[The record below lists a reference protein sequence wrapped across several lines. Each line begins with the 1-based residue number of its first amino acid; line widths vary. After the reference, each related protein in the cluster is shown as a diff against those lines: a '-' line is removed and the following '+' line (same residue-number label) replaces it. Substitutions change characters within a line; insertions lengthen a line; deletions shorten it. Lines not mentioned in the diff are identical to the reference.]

1 MKRTGRLGVS
11 ILVSTA
17 IALSA
22 LAAATALAPAAQ
34 ASTPVVRA
42 SLNFATPPAGQTVT
56 TLTVGGAYAS
66 TLSASVVTAN
76 GGRAVSVLS
85 NPGYN
90 NAIDLPSY
98 APLDSNPP
106 LAVVAIK
113 NTHYPTDALDAGS
126 GDFTWQAQFSLDDNV
141 GSDPVDGDNI
151 VQRGLSPD
159 KQWKLSVDRHQVQCF
174 ARTVANGPSV
184 VTPEITIPNQTTNVR
199 WYHAVCN
206 RSASGVLVLRVYAY
220 NIALKTWVGVHRS
233 TAKTLV
239 VGDLNMAWSIPVT
252 VGGKL
257 TNAGGIA
264 FSPSPDQFNGRIDN
278 VALTL
283 G

>member
-1 MKRTGRLGVS
+1 MLA
-11 ILVSTA
+11 STA

-22 LAAATALAPAAQ
+22 LAAATALAPAAG
-34 ASTPVVRA
+34 ATTPVVRA
-42 SLNFATPPAGQTVT
+42 SLNFATPAAGHTVT
-56 TLTVGGAYAS
+56 RLAVGGAYAS
-66 TLSASVVTAN
+66 TLSASVITAN
-76 GGRAVSVLS
+76 GGQAVSVVNKS
-85 NPGYN
+85 GYN
-90 NAIDLPSY
+90 NAIDFPAYKALG
-98 APLDSNPP
+98 SNPP
-106 LAVVAIK
+106 FAVVEIK
-113 NTHYPTDALDAGS
+113 NTRYPTDALDAGT
-126 GDFTWQAQFSLDDNV
+126 GNFTWEAQFSLDDNV
-141 GSDPVDGDNI
+141 GSDPVDGDNV

-174 ARTVANGPSV
+174 ARTVANAPAV

-220 NIALKTWVGVHRS
+220 DIAKRAWVGVHRS
-233 TAKTLV
+233 TAGALV
-239 VGDLNMAWSIPVT
+239 TGDLNMSWSIPVS

-264 FSPSPDQFNGRIDN
+264 FSPSPDQFNGFIDN